1 MNLVAANAYE
11 TQLVMRITL
20 TSDGYRDLP
29 RGFLWI
35 VARRTRSGA
44 DRIPAHATSNGDKGF
59 SGQDRFN
66 AEGRRNEASRRFIL
80 DMASVAVWRICLHV
94 TEQLRHFRS
103 GARGAQF
110 YDAEGLRMRPIAMS
124 LMSEEDVRAVA
135 RYVASLPMV
144 THDPSLG
151 GDPLAGK
158 KRYTL
163 CSSCHGPDGS
173 GNEAMQAPR
182 IAGVDDWYLYMQL
195 VKFKQ
200 GIRGVEPEDKQ
211 GQMMAPMAATL
222 PSDKAMRDV
231 VAYISTLKPGTAKQE
246 ASQ

>member
-1 MNLVAANAYE
+1 MKHRSVSVWMGLALLCGAFVFVYEIQAAN
-11 TQLVMRITL
+11 QDDPI
-20 TSDGYRDLP
+20 
-29 RGFLWI
+29 RGRQIFENCVPCHG
-35 VARRTRSGA
+35 VAGQGSPVIGA
-44 DRIPAHATSNGDKGF
+44 PNIAGMSFRYVD
-59 SGQDRFN
+59 
-66 AEGRRNEASRRFIL
+66 
-80 DMASVAVWRICLHV
+80 
-94 TEQLRHFRS
+94 EQLEHFRS
-103 GARGAQF
+103 GARGAHFSDQ
-110 YDAEGLRMRPIAMS
+110 EGLRMRPIAMS

-135 RYVASLPMV
+135 RYVASLPV
-144 THDPSLG
+144 VRHEASLG
-151 GDPLAGK
+151 GDPQAGK

-222 PSDKAMRDV
+222 ASDKAMRDV
-231 VAYISTLKPGTAKQE
+231 VAYISTLKPAAKQ
-246 ASQ
+246 